1 MGVMDKSGTVYGLI
15 DPECKELFYV
25 GCTSQTPA
33 KRLHGHVSAK
43 AGTYS
48 GNGARVK
55 AYLARM
61 HRRGYKPEMVIL
73 EHTTDAA
80 QSWNLR
86 IWESVHGWYGN
97 LILQWNLR
105 AYGRESTGS
114 VLWFL

>member
-55 AYLARM
+55 AYLACIDVATSLKWSSLSIRPTQ
-61 HRRGYKPEMVIL
+61 HNRGIL
-73 EHTTDAA
+73 ESGT
-80 QSWNLR
+80 
-86 IWESVHGWYGN
+86 VHGWYGSN
-97 LILQWNLR
+97 L
-105 AYGRESTGS
+105 AMESTS
-114 VLWFL
+114 VRAGLQGLLWFL